1 MFNRLILFVLLING
15 ICIAQEEKQRIE
27 DSLWNI
33 FSENRAAEHEAE
45 HIANEQGNIA
55 KNPYL
60 VILGTVQDAGSPHM
74 GCEKPCCKALFD
86 NPDPTRKVVSLGLVD
101 PNEGKYWLIEA
112 TPDFIQQCKILKDL
126 VKFDHSKTPDGIFL
140 THAHIGHYTGLMYL
154 GRESYNSKNVPLYAM
169 TKMKGFLIQN
179 GPWSQLFKINNL
191 KIQNINHNEE
201 ILLSKNLSISPFLVP
216 HREEFSETV
225 GFKIKGPTK
234 SILFIPDIDKWGK
247 WNQNL
252 IEEIKTIDVALID
265 GTFYDSKEVN
275 YRDISEIPHPF
286 VVETVQMLNKEKD
299 DEKSKIKFIHL
310 NHTNPLLDSN
320 SNAHKKVVA
329 NGFNIGKFKEII
341 SL

>member
-1 MFNRLILFVLLING
+1 MN
-15 ICIAQEEKQRIE
+15 
-27 DSLWNI
+27 
-33 FSENRAAEHEAE
+33 
-45 HIANEQGNIA
+45 
-55 KNPYL
+55 
-60 VILGTVQDAGSPHM
+60 
-74 GCEKPCCKALFD
+74 
-86 NPDPTRKVVSLGLVD
+86 
-101 PNEGKYWLIEA
+101 
-112 TPDFIQQCKILKDL
+112 
-126 VKFDHSKTPDGIFL
+126 
-140 THAHIGHYTGLMYL
+140 
-154 GRESYNSKNVPLYAM
+154 
-169 TKMKGFLIQN
+169 KMKGFLIQN
-179 GPWSQLFKINNL
+179 GPWSLLFKLNNL
-191 KIQNINHNEE
+191 TIQNIDYKQN
-201 ILLSKNLSISPFLVP
+201 ILSKIYQFAFFSS

-341 SL
+341 PL